1 MENDFLNVSK
11 TKKIPKPK
19 DNKPLKANKSIRK
32 KKQNELNN
40 IKFKNILTTIN
51 PKLSINNNTKYNI
64 NLNTKIL
71 SSTFDFNFDNI
82 IFPPKFN
89 EEQIIN
95 TKNLSNTSLKKT
107 NNNALNNQQFL
118 SLSQNESKYLLDE
131 MHQSLYNKNNNI
143 IKIQSHFRGFL
154 VKKRLLIK
162 YISRSYITKKSIE
175 KIINIQKIIRSFLA
189 KINIRKRIIK
199 DLINQKRKKAI
210 ELIIKKLQDFDSIIK
225 TKKSILINHL
235 LEQRKLKAIFIQE
248 SFRNYLFYKK
258 FQKLRESIETNYF
271 LFYPF
276 NAKKV
281 DILLYPDRGAI
292 ANKK

>member
-19 DNKPLKANKSIRK
+19 DNKPLKTNKSIRK
-32 KKQNELNN
+32 KKQNESNS
-40 IKFKNILTTIN
+40 IKFKNILSTIN
-51 PKLSINNNTKYNI
+51 PKLSINYDTKYNI
-64 NLNTKIL
+64 NLNTKLL

-95 TKNLSNTSLKKT
+95 TKNLSNTSLEKT

-210 ELIIKKLQDFDSIIK
+210 ELIIKK
-225 TKKSILINHL
+225 
-235 LEQRKLKAIFIQE
+235 
-248 SFRNYLFYKK
+248 
-258 FQKLRESIETNYF
+258 
-271 LFYPF
+271 
-276 NAKKV
+276 
-281 DILLYPDRGAI
+281 
-292 ANKK
+292 